1 MGSGLVHSAEE
12 AAAAAASVG
21 YPVLLKATGGGGGMG
36 IFTCLSE
43 AEVHANFAT
52 SQKQGLA
59 FFGNA
64 DVSTVHKSLLSRL
77 SGIQRPT
84 DGIQYDSP
92 SRH

>member
-1 MGSGLVHSAEE
+1 MPILEGSGLVQSATE
-12 AAAAAASVG
+12 AAAAAAEVG

-43 AEVHANFAT
+43 AEVHANFQT

-64 DVSTVHKSLLSRL
+64 GVSVRDTLSW
-77 SGIQRPT
+77 
-84 DGIQYDSP
+84 
-92 SRH
+92 